1 VRILSY
7 CTLIRSMGNGGLVF
21 GVGKPTVKN
30 EVDLALEAAQEEEK
44 YKHKILLLGAGEC
57 GKSTVVKQIKMIWK
71 VGGGPSDKEKQEYIS
86 PLRRNCIEAM
96 QTVLE
101 ASKTLKI
108 PLADSS
114 LEKDFDSIMELDSNA
129 TLTPDI
135 AVQINHLWHDAGI
148 RATFERRTEYWNMD
162 ATPYYLNEIYRIAEP
177 DFEPTEDDMVMTR
190 VRTTGIVV
198 TAVEEPPF
206 TYQVVDVGGQR
217 SERRKWIHC
226 FDDVRAIIFLEGLAG
241 YNQGLC
247 DGPGFKADDNTI
259 YFIQFYTKTIPLT
272 GCRNHSTCLQKW

>member
-1 VRILSY
+1 MGSGIGILG
-7 CTLIRSMGNGGLVF
+7 R
-21 GVGKPTVKN
+21 GKDPIKN
-30 EVDLALEAAQEEEK
+30 DVDAALEAAQEEEK
-44 YKHKILLLGAGEC
+44 YRHKILLLGAGEC

-71 VGGGPSDKEKQEYIS
+71 VGGGPSDKEKQEYIL
-86 PLRRNCIEAM
+86 PLRRNCIEAA
-96 QTVLE
+96 QTLLE

-114 LEKDFDSIMELDSNA
+114 LSADFDMICNLDSNA
-129 TLTPDI
+129 TLTPEI
-135 AVQINHLWHDAGI
+135 ASKIDHLWRDGGI
-148 RATFERRTEYWNMD
+148 KATFDRRTEFWNMD

-198 TAVEEPPF
+198 TAVDEPPF

-241 YNQGLC
+241 YNQGTALYC
-247 DGPGFKADDNTI
+247 SCFHCCVPRDSLFCS
-259 YFIQFYTKTIPLT
+259 FVRRQ
-272 GCRNHSTCLQKW
+272 HSQ